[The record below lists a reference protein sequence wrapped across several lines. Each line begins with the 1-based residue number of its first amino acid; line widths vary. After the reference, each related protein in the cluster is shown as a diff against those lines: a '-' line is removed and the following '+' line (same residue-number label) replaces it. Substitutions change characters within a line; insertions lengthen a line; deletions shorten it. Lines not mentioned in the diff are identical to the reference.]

1 LIKQPNKQSPRY
13 LAVSTKPQ
21 YTLGALLVIPL
32 FGFFVYATIYQ
43 TSFFPPLAGALM
55 ISIIFLTAFDVKL
68 NKKEAEINLIKQDFL
83 EKTNLLNVE
92 IDKTA
97 HTITAFQR
105 KIVDYSHLKDL
116 TEKLCMCL
124 SLSDTAQTLSTQVA
138 RFFEHPEMTVILYLF
153 DQRRELAI
161 VSSIRKNAPLNIKA
175 KQGDVYDHWVV
186 KSLKPLII
194 DDIKSDFR
202 FDLEKINV
210 DHEMRAIG
218 SLMSVP
224 LLIGDKAIG
233 ILRVDSPLDKQFSM
247 EDLRLLTTI
256 ADLGAIAI
264 ENAQFYE
271 RIENLATHDS
281 LTGLL
286 LRRYLLERLA
296 QEVSR
301 EMRLKRE
308 LSFLMIDLDNFKQYN
323 DRFGHAAG
331 DIVLRTVAMILA
343 EMFNVPGNIVCRY
356 GGEEF
361 SVLLPDCSKEKAVEL
376 AQKFRQRIESQTI
389 LLRREE
395 TRITVSVGVATFPSD
410 AQIKEDLIQQAD
422 LALYRAKKQGRNQVC
437 SA

>member
-1 LIKQPNKQSPRY
+1 MIKPPNKLSFR
-13 LAVSTKPQ
+13 PQ
-21 YTLGALLVIPL
+21 YKLGVILVIPL
-32 FGFFVYATIYQ
+32 FGFFVYATLYQ
-43 TSFFPPLAGALM
+43 PQFFFPLASALL
-55 ISIIFLTAFDVKL
+55 ISIIFLIFFDSKL
-68 NKKEAEINLIKQDFL
+68 SKKESEINIVKQDFL
-83 EKTNLLNVE
+83 EKVNLLNVE
-92 IDKTA
+92 IDKNTQATA
-97 HTITAFQR
+97 AFQR
-105 KIVDYSHLKDL
+105 KIIDYSHLKDL

-124 SLSDTAQTLSTQVA
+124 TLPDTARTLSEQVA

-153 DQRRELAI
+153 NPRRELAI
-161 VSSIRKNAPLNIKA
+161 VFSVKNNAPANIKA
-175 KQGDVYDHWVV
+175 KQGDIYDSWVV

-194 DDIKSDFR
+194 EDLKSDFR
-202 FDLEKINV
+202 FDSDKINI
-210 DHEMRAIG
+210 DHEMRPIR

-233 ILRVDSPLDKQFSM
+233 ILRVDSPLESQFTM
-247 EDLRLLTTI
+247 EDLRVLTTI

-271 RIENLATHDS
+271 RVENLATHDS

-286 LRRYLLERLA
+286 LRRYLLERLS

-308 LSFLMIDLDNFKQYN
+308 LSFLMIDLDHFKQYN

-343 EMFNVPGNIVCRY
+343 EMFSSPGNIVCRY

-361 SVLLPDCSKEKAVEL
+361 SVLLPDCPKEKAVQL
-376 AQKFRQRIESQTI
+376 AEDFRKKVENQKI

-395 TRITVSVGVATFPSD
+395 TGITVSAGVATFPSD

-422 LALYRAKKQGRNQVC
+422 LALYRAKKQGRNRVC